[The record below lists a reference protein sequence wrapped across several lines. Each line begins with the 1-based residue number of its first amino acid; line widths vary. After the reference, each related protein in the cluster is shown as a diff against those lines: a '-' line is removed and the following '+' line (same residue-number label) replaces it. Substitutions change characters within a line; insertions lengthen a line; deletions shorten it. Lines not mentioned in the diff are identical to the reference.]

1 MTHERIVMAARF
13 TRSRTGIIVTGAS
26 AVLLL
31 SSVGGA
37 VAANKVGSPEIVNG
51 GVKKADIASNAVG
64 SKEVKNHSLRGRD
77 LNPKLVNRL
86 RVAALPASRASP
98 ARTAVTAS
106 TVSTASTGPT
116 V

>member
-86 RVAALPASRASP
+86 RVAGPPGIQGIPGTNGRDGIDG
-98 ARTAVTAS
+98 VD
-106 TVSTASTGPT
+106 ASTGPT